1 VHALMKAGALD
12 GLSIGFRAVKTRA
25 DRKTGVVG
33 VFFAQMQDYAMLE
46 KLRNA
51 VRDAVD
57 RALSR

>member
-1 VHALMKAGALD
+1 
-12 GLSIGFRAVKTRA
+12 
-25 DRKTGVVG
+25 

-57 RALSR
+57 RAIAVR